1 MLNLTTKKKWN
12 LLEIFNLSEIAKTER
27 KRKKH
32 GLYSLVQ
39 MLHSVESDTN
49 KQEQWNFFIRDKY

>member
-1 MLNLTTKKKWN
+1 MLNLTKKKKGN

-32 GLYSLVQ
+32 GSLQPSSNVAF
-39 MLHSVESDTN
+39 SR
-49 KQEQWNFFIRDKY
+49 I